1 MIGRRAC
8 IILLGSA
15 AAAPLLW
22 SRRAHAQQRLVGV
35 LIPISSA
42 AAARNIGAFR
52 AGLRDL
58 GHSESRDI
66 KFELRFADGVTERL
80 GGLASELVA
89 LKPAVIVAGGPQAAV
104 AVRTATP
111 TIPIVMNSSENPI
124 ALGLAVSL
132 ARPGGNVTGF
142 WWGDEGL
149 IGKQLELLKEV
160 VPGIARVGIMV
171 DPSDSNSTEP
181 LKSLPDV
188 SRALGLAISVIEAR
202 TPADFEPAF
211 ARAARDNLQGLHVG
225 ITPLFINDRARL
237 AALAANARLPVVYGM
252 REFAEAG
259 WADILRNEPA
269 WSLSGQGAAG
279 RQDPEWGELGRSSH
293 RAADQ
298 ARAGGQPQG
307 RQGARAD
314 NSRIVS
320 HSRRR
325 GDRAIEHVPAKPAL
339 GLDLA

>member
-8 IILLGSA
+8 LTLLGAATA
-15 AAAPLLW
+15 AALLW
-22 SRRAHAQQRLVGV
+22 PRLAHAQQRLVGV

-42 AAARNIGAFR
+42 AAARNIEAFR

-66 KFELRFADGVTERL
+66 RIEVRFADGTTERL
-80 GGLASELVA
+80 PGLASELVA

-104 AVRTATP
+104 AVRNATP
-111 TIPIVMNSSENPI
+111 TIPVVMNSSENPI

-149 IGKQLELLKEV
+149 VGKQLELLKEV
-160 VPGIARVGIMV
+160 VSGIARVGIMV

-202 TPADFEPAF
+202 QPADFEPAF
-211 ARAARDNLQGLHVG
+211 TRTVRENLQGLHIG
-225 ITPLFINDRARL
+225 ITPLFINDRSRL
-237 AALAANARLPVVYGM
+237 AALAANARLPVIYGM
-252 REFAEAG
+252 REFAEVGGLISYGMSLPGLYRDKARLV
-259 WADILRNEPA
+259 DKI
-269 WSLSGQGAAG
+269 LSGASPADLPIERPTKLELVVNLKAA
-279 RQDPEWGELGRSSH
+279 
-293 RAADQ
+293 
-298 ARAGGQPQG
+298 
-307 RQGARAD
+307 
-314 NSRIVS
+314 
-320 HSRRR
+320 
-325 GDRAIEHVPAKPAL
+325 KAL
-339 GLDLA
+339 GLTIPESFLIRADQVIEP